1 MDFDNIDLKWQ
12 NMLAGI
18 RAQIPFVKNSPKV
31 IYENI
36 KSTLKLDNAPEKVY
50 LTGCGDSWYCGIA
63 TRFAFEEWAQIPTE
77 AVQAMDFSRYLVN
90 YAPKN
95 SVLVAVS
102 NSGRLARTIES
113 VIQGK
118 KKGLLT
124 IGATS
129 NLESG
134 LSQEADLVIDL
145 MYSERRFAPGT
156 SSYMAS
162 MVVEYC
168 LAIYFAEVKGIFSK
182 QQVEEKLYEISCLA
196 EPMDKTIDANL
207 EVMERL
213 VRQADIK
220 NQCIFIGAGPNYG
233 TAFFSMAKVIEAT
246 RTPAAGQQMEEWA
259 HIQYFFTSS
268 NTLTF
273 VIAPQGNSVDRARE
287 QMYAIKAMGS
297 TCIAICNAD
306 DKATQEKADIVVP
319 VFGDVNEIL
328 SPILYCVPAEIFAF
342 HHAVHHNLAMLGFDD
357 PKVKEVNWRQIFD
370 SHILR

>member
-1 MDFDNIDLKWQ
+1 MDYETIDLKWQ

-18 RAQIPFVKNSPKV
+18 KAQASFIQKSPHV
-31 IYENI
+31 IYEEI
-36 KSTLKLDNAPEKVY
+36 QSRLRLEKAPEKVY

-77 AVQAMDFSRYLVN
+77 AVQAMDFSRYLVHT
-90 YAPKN
+90 APQN
-95 SVLVAVS
+95 ALLIAVS

-113 VIQGK
+113 VIQAK
-118 KKGLLT
+118 KAGIAT

-129 NLESG
+129 NMESG
-134 LSQEADLVIDL
+134 LSREADHVIDL

-168 LAIYFAEVKGIFSK
+168 LAIYLAELKGLFDK
-182 QQVEEKLYEISCLA
+182 QQVKDKLDSIAALVG
-196 EPMDKTIDANL
+196 PMQETIEANL
-207 EVMERL
+207 DVMESL
-213 VRQADIK
+213 VRESSIK

-246 RTPAAGQQMEEWA
+246 RTPAVGQQMEEWA
-259 HIQYFFTSS
+259 HIQYFFTNQ

-273 VIAPQGNSVDRARE
+273 LIAPPGKSVNRARE
-287 QMYAIKAMGS
+287 QMFAVKAMGS
-297 TCIAICNAD
+297 KCIAICHPDDQQTASTAD
-306 DKATQEKADIVVP
+306 VAAP
-319 VFGDVNEIL
+319 VFGDVDEVL
-328 SPILYCVPAEIFAF
+328 SPILYCVPAEVFAF
-342 HHAVHHNLAMLGFDD
+342 YHAVHHNLAMLGFDD

-370 SHILR
+370 SEIEQ

>member
-18 RAQIPFVKNSPKV
+18 KAQVPFVKNSPKA

-36 KSTLKLDNAPEKVY
+36 KDELKLDKAPEKVY
-50 LTGCGDSWYCGIA
+50 LTGCGDSWYCGMG
-63 TRFAFEEWAQIPTE
+63 TRYAFEEWAQIPTE
-77 AVQAMDFSRYLVN
+77 AVQAMDFSRYQVN
-90 YAPKN
+90 YAPEN
-95 SVLVAVS
+95 SALIAVS

-113 VIQGK
+113 VVQAK
-118 KKGLLT
+118 KTGILT

-129 NLESG
+129 NMESG
-134 LSQEADLVIDL
+134 LSQEVDHVIDL

-162 MVVEYC
+162 MIVEFC
-168 LAIYFAEVKGIFSK
+168 LALYFAEVKGVFTKS
-182 QQVEEKLYEISCLA
+182 QVEMKLQEISDLA
-196 EPMDKTIDANL
+196 GPMEKTIDANMT
-207 EVMERL
+207 VMEKL
-213 VRQADIK
+213 VEEADIK

-259 HIQYFFTSS
+259 HIQYFFTNS

-287 QMYAIKAMGS
+287 QMYAIKAMKS
-297 TCIAICNAD
+297 KCIVICNAD
-306 DKATQEKADIVVP
+306 DHITQNEADVVAP
-319 VFGDVNEIL
+319 VYGNVDEIL

-342 HHAVHHNLAMLGFDD
+342 VSAVHHNLAMLGFDD